1 MLAIRPLLITRDASP
16 SGLNL
21 CDKSV
26 QKESQFRVR
35 SRLAVGHIA
44 GVLETLPHNN
54 EGSIQADPCSRP
66 GSLLSIRTSAGK
78 FPEKLQ
84 GNRMAILLV
93 DNLIFLLA
101 TKRDKPAVWRPIT
114 KMPTT
119 VSSGRIA
126 KVRKS
131 KYTTPHQRNHRWES
145 FTTKIS
151 KLNSLDPLRKVRR
164 HDLDDE
170 DLSATTS
177 YFRNG
182 VVKWADLNISK
193 PFTDFKRQVMP
204 LCETLPQILH
214 FQDKIMEL
222 LATFISAHDKE
233 ALEPLLDLL
242 TAFAHDLGVKFEKF
256 YQQSLELLVAIAGKP
271 QGADVIEW
279 TFGAM
284 AWLFKYLSR
293 LLVPDLRPTYDMLSG
308 LLGKTRQPAH
318 INRFAAEA
326 LSFLVK
332 KAAAPSHRESA
343 LSRIVEHIKDDLKE
357 HARTLEKKKKGSEDD
372 IADYELEAAYKS
384 KPFEMYRDG
393 VMTMFSEAM
402 KSSGNTLHSTCTFIF
417 ESLVSAIPLDELLPG
432 NQTPWTDVCCGVL
445 TSIVHHSTPDTFKPL
460 AEGILNL
467 ASQAPSDRSVPFLRL
482 FGLMA
487 GVRKGSRVSDWASF
501 MKVMNKTLENLSRD
515 RGKIL
520 TCSGSVIWELLV
532 ANAGICW
539 HQAPIDALITC
550 LNDFN
555 KIMTGEPFMRWYI
568 PFCAYLAELNGP
580 RFRSLFQKPFQ
591 KFIAGHWSEAQN
603 EGTLCVLLPK
613 LVGCGALP
621 HGGDKETCPLPQ
633 SWQDQIV
640 SKFEELGNTPFPEQ
654 GSHGKSPDVW
664 RDKCLPKYAALLR
677 VLESTNVHPST
688 NARVAELLLKKLK
701 LALRPSSSLATEET
715 RFIVT
720 QGFLA
725 YLRMSK
731 ASGSVDDSL
740 SPLLKAAAPRFS
752 SSVPFL
758 EALLGYEKEV
768 LLKEKKPKPASS
780 VSGDDPFMLSLIKNL
795 SNPSRPLRMAT
806 LQLFDILPF
815 TPNQDSCLNTMI
827 MVEQLPLDHQSPRAI
842 AVHLRRLAQSYPHL
856 SEDSWLRQAV
866 PAYLFGMLTVPL
878 SPVWDDAAEALKD
891 IAQGKVAG
899 EIVFKFAFEWLQIP
913 SPRWTPPLPPP
924 SDSRG
929 AFASQFNCSN
939 LANLQ
944 QQAVEISAAIDESS
958 DILLQEFENTL
969 DVAAGYAVNAR
980 SKALKVLT
988 AVPALA
994 ETRSRKVVPFLLSL
1008 DDAHSVGTES
1018 DEEEQIA
1025 KDDFWS
1031 LPDKKALIGVFAQ
1044 FNNPRVLFRAQE
1056 VYETLLS
1063 LLANRDIEI
1072 QKLALKAVFTWKQEG
1087 VKPYKENLEYLLDE
1101 SRFKNELTV
1110 LLQGENTIQ
1119 PQHRSE
1125 LMPILLRVL
1134 YGRATSKKGA
1144 ASGRNGLHATRLA
1157 VIRNLSLQDMG
1168 GFLDIALGKLR
1179 DIRVTGSSGLNESL
1193 FGEERISPRQQ
1204 VGFLNMVQV
1213 IINELGTNVESYMD
1227 PIVNAVLYC
1236 LFLATRNLRQAEQ
1249 QDEEKDDHSIDDE
1262 NISNASL
1269 YKVARTTAIKCLCA
1283 LVRNNQNFDW
1293 APYQDTIIAEII
1305 TPFIN
1310 MPHEEMAQGVS
1321 WTWRLI
1327 ETWSLLQQTAS
1338 FLAINDGLLP
1348 KIADCIGFEKS
1359 KSDVRIFALGIVQ
1372 NLVKIAQAPETGSQF
1387 DGLVK
1392 AQLLDPHA
1400 DRILG
1405 SISTCLRLGHVIEN
1419 KALEACVET
1428 VVDLSSIVDGSS
1440 NARNLVDISTHLL
1453 NQPARRVSPKVKG
1466 SLLLVLEHYITVDEI
1481 HKDKALSDN
1490 VYRTLA
1496 SHFSFFKDK
1505 RNRESLAKVLLAYA
1519 TREQTVSEVA
1529 RICVDLNSYVEGRLD
1544 EPDYDRRLAAFNS
1557 VSQRDSALTLQQ
1569 WMPVLH
1575 NMVYFLSQDE
1585 EFGILSSNSVD
1596 CLSKFINAVYQNWG
1610 TEAQASYTEVLSEV
1624 IMPSIQAGVREE
1636 SETVRRETVRLLGYL
1651 VEKLKDWPPVSDL
1664 CSLAPSVEEDSNK
1677 AFFANILTPSISK
1690 QLQAVQL
1697 LASINERDELSS
1709 KNISHIFLPLLGHFV
1724 WGRNGSDDHGLG
1736 AQAAATIASLAG
1748 SLEWSSYR
1756 AILRRYISYLASKP
1770 ELHKQVI
1777 RLLDKVVEAVVSSVE
1792 LNSADVMEVGDETGP
1807 PTLFKRRLARTLPPI
1822 EKLSEEFTGGF
1833 LPPLLEH
1840 LHDKDEETVSAR
1852 VPVAVILVK
1861 LLHVLPDH
1869 ILATHLPSVLT
1880 DICHILRSKSWEA
1893 REMSRG
1899 TLAKIAC
1906 ILGPPSFGFILKELR
1921 GALKSGTQLHVLSYT
1936 MHTILL
1942 AVIPE
1947 FRQGDL
1953 DYCLESMVAVIMDD
1967 VFGVSGQEKDAE
1979 GYNSKTKE
1987 VKSSKSQDSMEL
1999 IASTASISH
2008 LVELVKPLQALLLEK
2023 LDLRMVRKIDELLN
2037 RIASGLQKNPAA
2049 ESRDTLIFCYEVV
2062 QEVYNSRNP
2071 QAEMKMD
2078 PKLKR
2083 YLVQKGAKREDRGA
2097 ASKHTYKLVRFAID
2111 ILRSVL
2117 RKHENLRTPA
2127 NLKGFLPILGDA
2139 ILSGEEEVKIAAF
2152 KLLTVLVRVPS
2163 KTDELNDL
2171 YKVASKDCIKSIAQ
2185 SVSTTTDLAQTA
2197 LKLLAVILRDRREV
2211 VVKDAAIDT
2220 LLGKLKDDL
2229 TEPLYRHVTFNFLR
2243 SVLDRKIET
2252 AVVYDTLDYVGTV
2265 MITND
2270 DKDTRDLARGAFF
2283 QFLREYPQKKSRWAK
2298 QIEFILANLQYKRE
2312 GGRLSV
2318 MEIMHLLL
2326 MKSSDDFVKE
2336 VAATCFFPLVLLMG
2350 NEESERCR
2358 MAAGELIKEIFR
2370 KADKERLHEFL
2381 VRLRSWIKQTSNH
2394 AVLGLAF
2401 QVFGLYF
2408 EAREASDKDK
2418 KDVKLVT
2425 TQLTNILANKDEM
2438 DSGLVNT
2445 ALNLVHVLVEKHP
2458 SRVLASEAT
2467 NLWNAVFG
2475 CMSHEKPAV
2484 KLNAVKLLSKYL
2496 IDFANNSSE
2505 ASKGQAINGTHGQ
2518 ILQQSQI
2525 AEIIRLL
2532 LGTLRNLEVEEALA
2546 QESCQILVFLARLV
2560 ESPLSEE
2567 ANSDFS
2573 DEEETGEFFKDE
2585 EDDSNEN
2592 GRIMS
2597 MHYIFSRLAAIIR
2610 RETPP
2615 RAAMLVS
2622 KLAAIEAIDVFT
2634 AQRDVAT
2641 LKPSVRTI
2649 LRPLRNLTDT
2659 SIPAPF
2665 STDDLFKTRYEAL
2678 KVKAQQ
2684 IMDTLQQKLGTAE
2697 YTKQLLA
2704 VGDDIRERRQARSSK
2719 RKVEAVTAPEKW
2731 GRDKQRK
2738 MIQKK
2743 ERRKSRGQEHRSAR
2757 RGF

>member
-1 MLAIRPLLITRDASP
+1 
-16 SGLNL
+16 
-21 CDKSV
+21 
-26 QKESQFRVR
+26 
-35 SRLAVGHIA
+35 
-44 GVLETLPHNN
+44 
-54 EGSIQADPCSRP
+54 
-66 GSLLSIRTSAGK
+66 
-78 FPEKLQ
+78 
-84 GNRMAILLV
+84 
-93 DNLIFLLA
+93 
-101 TKRDKPAVWRPIT
+101 
-114 KMPTT
+114 MPTT

-131 KYTTPHQRNHRWES
+131 RYTTPHQKNHRWES

-182 VVKWADLNISK
+182 VTRWADLNISK
-193 PFTDFKRQVMP
+193 PFTDFKRQVSP

-214 FQDKIMEL
+214 FQDKIMDL
-222 LATFISAHDKE
+222 LATFISAQDKE

-242 TAFAHDLGVKFEKF
+242 TAFAHDLGVKFEK
-256 YQQSLELLVAIAGKP
+256 YYPRSLELLVTIAGKP

-332 KAAAPSHRESA
+332 KAAAPSHRETA
-343 LSRIVEHIKDDLKE
+343 LPRIIEHIRDDLKDL
-357 HARTLEKKKKGSEDD
+357 AKTLAKKNKEAEDD
-372 IADYELEAAYKS
+372 VADYELEAAYKS
-384 KPFEMYRDG
+384 KQFEMYREG
-393 VMTMFSEAM
+393 IMTMFAEAM
-402 KSSGNTLHSTCTFIF
+402 KSAGNTLHSTSTFIF
-417 ESLVSAIPLDELLPG
+417 EALVSAISPDELEPG
-432 NQTPWTDVCCGVL
+432 NHTPWTDVCCGVL
-445 TSIVHHSTPDTFKPL
+445 TSIIHHSTPESFKTL
-460 AEGILNL
+460 ADSILKF
-467 ASQAPSDRSVPFLRL
+467 ASTSPADRSSLFLRV
-482 FGLMA
+482 FGIMV
-487 GVRKGSRVSDWASF
+487 GVRNGSRVSDWASLV
-501 MKVMNKTLENLSRD
+501 KALTKTLEKLSKV
-515 RGKIL
+515 GEKI
-520 TCSGSVIWELLV
+520 TQCSGSVIWELLV

-539 HQAPIDALITC
+539 HQAPIDALIPC

-555 KIMTGEPFMRWYI
+555 KVMTGEPFMRWYI
-568 PFCAYLAELNGP
+568 PFCAFLAELNGA

-591 KFIAGHWSEAQN
+591 KFIAGHWSEN
-603 EGTLCVLLPK
+603 EGMLCVLLPK

-621 HGGDKETCPLPQ
+621 AGGDKDACSLPQ

-654 GSHGKSPDVW
+654 GSHGKSEDVW

-720 QGFLA
+720 QGFLG
-725 YLRMSK
+725 YLRMTK
-731 ASGSVDDSL
+731 ASGSVDTSL

-758 EALLGYEKEV
+758 EAMLGYEREIS
-768 LLKEKKPKPASS
+768 LKKKDQKSS
-780 VSGDDPFMLSLIKNL
+780 SPVPGDDPFLMSLIKNL
-795 SNPSRPLRMAT
+795 SSSSRPLRLAT
-806 LQLFDILPF
+806 LYFFETLPF
-815 TPNQDSCLNTMI
+815 TPDQESCLSTMK
-827 MVEQLPLDHQSPRAI
+827 MVEHLPLDHQSPRAI
-842 AVHLRRLAQSYPHL
+842 AVHLRHLAQRYQHL
-856 SEDSWLRQAV
+856 SEDSWLRRAV

-891 IAQGKVAG
+891 IAQGKLAG
-899 EIVFKFAFEWLQIP
+899 EIVFNYAIDWLQIP
-913 SPRWTPPLPPP
+913 SPRWTPPLAPPN
-924 SDSRG
+924 DSRG
-929 AFASQFNCSN
+929 YSASHFDCTN
-939 LANLQ
+939 LSELQ
-944 QQAVEISAAIDESS
+944 QQAVEISACIEDSAN
-958 DILLQEFENTL
+958 ILLSEFEQSL
-969 DVAAGYAVNAR
+969 DVPPEHITNAR
-980 SKALKVLT
+980 GKALKVFS
-988 AVPALA
+988 AVPAMA
-994 ETRSRKVVPFLLSL
+994 EKRSRKLVPFLLSL
-1008 DDAHSVGTES
+1008 DEAHHIGSEDE
-1018 DEEEQIA
+1018 DEEQPLP

-1044 FNNPRVLFRAQE
+1044 VGNPKVLYRSKD

-1063 LLANRDIEI
+1063 LVANRDIEV
-1072 QKLALKAVFTWKQEG
+1072 QKLALKAVLTWKQEG

-1125 LMPILLRVL
+1125 LMPVLLRIL

-1157 VIRNLSLQDMG
+1157 VIRNLTLQDMG
-1168 GFLDIALGKLR
+1168 GYLDIALGKLR
-1179 DIRVTGSSGLNESL
+1179 DVRIVGSSGLNKSL
-1193 FGEERISPRQQ
+1193 FQEERISPRQQ
-1204 VGFLNMVQV
+1204 VGFLNMVQS
-1213 IINELGTNVESYMD
+1213 IINELGTNVELYMD
-1227 PIVNAVLYC
+1227 SLVNAVLYC

-1249 QDEEKDDHSIDDE
+1249 HDEEGDEESVDDE
-1262 NISNASL
+1262 KTSNASL
-1269 YKVARTTAIKCLCA
+1269 YKVARTTALKCVCA
-1283 LVRNNQNFDW
+1283 LIRNNQNFDW
-1293 APYQDTIIAEII
+1293 APYQDTIIAEIV
-1305 TPFIN
+1305 TPVIN
-1310 MPHEEMAQGVS
+1310 MPHEEMAQGIS
-1321 WTWRLI
+1321 WTWRLL
-1327 ETWSLLQQTAS
+1327 ETWSLLPQTAS
-1338 FLAINDGLLP
+1338 LLAVNDNVIP
-1348 KIADCIGFEKS
+1348 KVAECIGFEKS
-1359 KSDVRIFALGIVQ
+1359 KTEVRIFALGMIQ
-1372 NLVKIAQAPETGSQF
+1372 NLVKLAKAPETGSQF

-1400 DRILG
+1400 DKILG
-1405 SISTCLRLGHVIEN
+1405 AISTYLRLGREMEN
-1419 KALEACVET
+1419 KVLEACVET
-1428 VVDLSSIVDGSS
+1428 VVELSSVVDGSN

-1466 SLLLVLEHYITVDEI
+1466 SLLLVLEHYITLDDIHNDE
-1481 HKDKALSDN
+1481 ALRSS

-1496 SHFSFFKDK
+1496 SLFSFFKDK
-1505 RNRESLAKVLLAYA
+1505 RNRESLSKVLLAYS
-1519 TREQTVSEVA
+1519 TREPAVSEVA
-1529 RICVDLNSYVEGRLD
+1529 QICVGLNSYVEERLD
-1544 EPDYDRRLAAFNS
+1544 EPDYDRRLAAFNA
-1557 VSQRDSALTLQQ
+1557 VSQRDTALTMQQ

-1585 EFGILSSNSVD
+1585 EFGILCSNSVD
-1596 CLSKFINAVYQNWG
+1596 GLCRFINAAAQQWG
-1610 TEAQASYTEVLSEV
+1610 TDAQSKYTEVLSEV
-1624 IMPSIQAGVREE
+1624 IMPAIQAGVREE
-1636 SETVRRETVRLLGYL
+1636 SETVRRETVRLLGHL
-1651 VEKLKDWPPVSDL
+1651 VEKMKDWAPVSDL
-1664 CSLAPSVEEDSNK
+1664 AVLAPSIEEDNNK
-1677 AFFANILTPSISK
+1677 AFFANIITPSVSK

-1697 LASINERDELSS
+1697 LASINERDEISS
-1709 KNISHIFLPLLGHFV
+1709 KNISQIFLPLLEHFI
-1724 WGRNGSDDHGLG
+1724 WGRAGNDDHGLG

-1748 SLEWSSYR
+1748 SLEWSQYR
-1756 AILRRYISYLASKP
+1756 AVLRRYIGYLTSKP

-1777 RLLDKVVEAVVSSVE
+1777 RLLDKVVEAIVASVE
-1792 LNSADVMEVGDETGP
+1792 VNNANVMEVDGDAGSAVVP
-1807 PTLFKRRLARTLPPI
+1807 KRRLAKTLPSLD
-1822 EKLSEEFTGGF
+1822 KMSDEFTGGF
-1833 LPPLLEH
+1833 LPPMLEH

-1861 LLHVLPDH
+1861 LLRLLPDH
-1869 ILATHLPSVLT
+1869 ILATQLPSVLT
-1880 DICHILRSKSWEA
+1880 DLCHILRSKSWEA

-1899 TLAKIAC
+1899 TLAKIAV

-1942 AVIPE
+1942 AVIPD
-1947 FRQGDL
+1947 FQQGDL
-1953 DYCLESMVAVIMDD
+1953 DYCLESMMAVIMDD
-1967 VFGVSGQEKDAE
+1967 VFGVAGQEKDAD
-1979 GYNSKTKE
+1979 GYISKMKE

-1999 IASTASISH
+1999 IASTASISQ

-2049 ESRDTLIFCYEVV
+2049 ESRDTLIFCYEVI
-2062 QEVYNSRNP
+2062 QEVYNSRKP
-2071 QAEMKMD
+2071 KAEVKID
-2078 PKLKR
+2078 PRLRR

-2097 ASKHTYKLVRFAID
+2097 ASKHTYKLMRFAID

-2117 RKHENLRTPA
+2117 RKHENLRTLS

-2163 KTDELNDL
+2163 KTSELNDL
-2171 YKVASKDCIKSIAQ
+2171 YKVASKDSIKCIAQ
-2185 SVSTTTDLAQTA
+2185 SISTTTELAQTA

-2318 MEIMHLLL
+2318 MEIVHLLL
-2326 MKSSDDFVKE
+2326 MKSSDEFVKE
-2336 VAATCFFPLVLLMG
+2336 IAATCFFPLILLLG
-2350 NEESERCR
+2350 NDESERCR
-2358 MAAGELIKEIFR
+2358 LAAGELVKEIFR

-2381 VRLRSWIKQTSNH
+2381 VRLRSWVEQTSNR
-2394 AVLGLAF
+2394 AVLELAF
-2401 QVFGLYF
+2401 HVFGLYF
-2408 EAREASDKDK
+2408 DAREASEKDK
-2418 KDVKLVT
+2418 KDVKLVL
-2425 TQLTNILANKDEM
+2425 TQLTTVLESSNEM
-2438 DSGLVNT
+2438 DQSLVNT
-2445 ALNLVHVLVEKHP
+2445 ALNLLHVLIEKHP
-2458 SRVLASEAT
+2458 ARVLVRDT
-2467 NLWNAVFG
+2467 TDLWNNVFS
-2475 CMSHEKPAV
+2475 CMSHERPTV

-2496 IDFANNSSE
+2496 TDFTSNATE
-2505 ASKGQAINGTHGQ
+2505 ASKGQDVSGSHGQ
-2518 ILQQSQI
+2518 VLEQSQI
-2525 AEIIRLL
+2525 SQIIRLL
-2532 LGTLRNLEVEEALA
+2532 LGTLRGLEVEEALA
-2546 QESCQILVFLARLV
+2546 QESVQILVFLARFV
-2560 ESPLSEE
+2560 NKSAPEEEDSES
-2567 ANSDFS
+2567 S
-2573 DEEETGEFFKDE
+2573 DEEEAGDDFFKDE
-2585 EDDSNEN
+2585 EDEDKESDKKR
-2592 GRIMS
+2592 GMS
-2597 MHYIFSRLAAIIR
+2597 MRYIFWRLAGVIR

-2615 RAAMLVS
+2615 RAPVLVS
-2622 KLAAIEAIDVFT
+2622 KLAAIEAIDIFT
-2634 AQRDVAT
+2634 SQCDVPT
-2641 LKPSVRTI
+2641 LEPSVRTI
-2649 LRPLRNLTDT
+2649 LRPLRNLTDA
-2659 SIPAPF
+2659 SIATPF
-2665 STDDLFKTRYEAL
+2665 STDDLFKSRYEAL
-2678 KVKAQQ
+2678 KTKAQQ
-2684 IMDTLQQKLGTAE
+2684 IMDTLQNKLGTAE

-2704 VGDDIRERRQARSSK
+2704 VGEDIRERRQARSSK
-2719 RKVEAVTAPEKW
+2719 RKVEAITAPEKY
-2731 GRDKQRK
+2731 GRDKKRK
-2738 MIQKK
+2738 MDRKK
-2743 ERRKSRGQEHRSAR
+2743 DRRKARGQEHRSAR

>member
-1 MLAIRPLLITRDASP
+1 MDWSRVRRRREGASP
-16 SGLNL
+16 SSRGSVAKEEKLTGQGPASYQGYLSATAPDNKAGIFLSLLKTSLIDKTSRGKISRGLLCLQGREFASGRCSRHPDIFLPL
-21 CDKSV
+21 CDTEKY
-26 QKESQFRVR
+26 
-35 SRLAVGHIA
+35 VGFWP
-44 GVLETLPHNN
+44 T
-54 EGSIQADPCSRP
+54 
-66 GSLLSIRTSAGK
+66 T
-78 FPEKLQ
+78 
-84 GNRMAILLV
+84 
-93 DNLIFLLA
+93 
-101 TKRDKPAVWRPIT
+101 T

-131 KYTTPHQRNHRWES
+131 KYTTPHQKNHRWES
-145 FTTKIS
+145 FSTKIS

-164 HDLDDE
+164 HDLDEE

-182 VVKWADLNISK
+182 VTKWADLNISR
-193 PFTDFKRQVMP
+193 PFTDFKRQVLP
-204 LCETLPQILH
+204 LCETLPQILL
-214 FQDKIMEL
+214 FRDKIMEL
-222 LATFISAHDKE
+222 LATYIGAQDKE

-242 TAFAHDLGVKFEKF
+242 TAFAHDLGVKFEKY

-293 LLVPDLRPTYDMLSG
+293 LLVPDLRPTYDMLAG

-332 KAAAPSHRESA
+332 KSAAPSHRETA
-343 LSRIVEHIKDDLKE
+343 LPRVIEHIRNDLRDLAK
-357 HARTLEKKKKGSEDD
+357 TLAKKNKGPEDD
-372 IADYELEAAYKS
+372 VADYELEAAYKS
-384 KPFEMYRDG
+384 KQFEMYREG
-393 VMTMFSEAM
+393 VMTMFFEAM
-402 KSSGNTLHSTCTFIF
+402 KSAGNTLHSTSSYIF
-417 ESLVSAIPLDELLPG
+417 EALVSAIPSVELAPG
-432 NQTPWTDVCCGVL
+432 SHTPWSDVCCGVL
-445 TSIVHHSTPDTFKPL
+445 TSIIHHSTPETFKPL
-460 AEGILNL
+460 AESIFDLTSKTT
-467 ASQAPSDRSVPFLRL
+467 ADRSSLFLRL
-482 FGLMA
+482 FGIMA
-487 GVRKGSRVSDWASF
+487 GVRNGTRVSDWASLI
-501 MKVMNKTLENLSRD
+501 KVMTKTLETLSKAGD
-515 RGKIL
+515 KISQ
-520 TCSGSVIWELLV
+520 CSGSAIWELLV

-539 HQAPIDALITC
+539 HQAPINALIPC

-555 KIMTGEPFMRWYI
+555 KTMTGEPFMRWYI

-603 EGTLCVLLPK
+603 EGMLCVLLPK

-621 HGGDKETCPLPQ
+621 PGGDKEGCSLPQ

-731 ASGSVDDSL
+731 ASGSVDTSL

-768 LLKEKKPKPASS
+768 ALQRKDPKSESP
-780 VSGDDPFMLSLIKNL
+780 VPGDAPFLLSLIKNL
-795 SNPSRPLRMAT
+795 ASSSRPLRMAT
-806 LQLFDILPF
+806 LQLFDTFPF
-815 TPNQDSCLNTMI
+815 TPDQESCLSTMI

-842 AVHLRRLAQSYPHL
+842 ALHIRRLAQCYEHL

-891 IAQGKVAG
+891 IAQAKLAG
-899 EIVFKFAFEWLQIP
+899 EIVFKYAFDWLQIS

-924 SDSRG
+924 NNSRG
-929 AFASQFNCSN
+929 WAASHFDCTN
-939 LANLQ
+939 LSELQ
-944 QQAVEISAAIDESS
+944 QQATEIGAAIEDSS
-958 DILLQEFENTL
+958 NILLQEFEETL
-969 DVAAGYAVNAR
+969 NVTPEYVANAR
-980 SKALKVLT
+980 SKALKVFT

-994 ETRSRKVVPFLLSL
+994 EKRSRKIVPFLLSL
-1008 DDAHSVGTES
+1008 DDAHSVGS
-1018 DEEEQIA
+1018 DEGDDEQPLP
-1025 KDDFWS
+1025 KDFWS

-1044 FNNPRVLFRAQE
+1044 VGNPKVLYRAKQ

-1063 LLANRDIEI
+1063 LLSNRDIEV
-1072 QKLALKAVFTWKQEG
+1072 QKLALKAVLTWKQEG

-1110 LLQGENTIQ
+1110 LLQGENAIQ

-1125 LMPILLRVL
+1125 LMPVLLRIL

-1168 GFLDIALGKLR
+1168 GYLDIALGKLR
-1179 DIRVTGSSGLNESL
+1179 DIRIVNASGLNESV
-1193 FGEERISPRQQ
+1193 FQEERISPRQQ
-1204 VGFLNMVQV
+1204 VGFLNMVQP

-1227 PIVNAVLYC
+1227 SLVNAVLYC
-1236 LFLATRNLRQAEQ
+1236 LFLATRNLRHAER
-1249 QDEEKDDHSIDDE
+1249 QDEEDDEESIDE
-1262 NISNASL
+1262 KTSSASL
-1269 YKVARTTAIKCLCA
+1269 YKVARTTALKCLCA
-1283 LVRNNQNFDW
+1283 LLRNNHNFDW
-1293 APYQDTIIAEII
+1293 APYQDTIIAEIV
-1305 TPFIN
+1305 TPVIN
-1310 MPHEEMAQGVS
+1310 MPHEEMAQGIS
-1321 WTWRLI
+1321 WTWRLL
-1327 ETWSLLQQTAS
+1327 ETWSLLPQTAS
-1338 FLAINDGLLP
+1338 FLAINDNALS

-1359 KSDVRIFALGIVQ
+1359 KTEVRIFALGMIQ
-1372 NLVKIAQAPETGSQF
+1372 NLVKLAQAPETGSQF

-1392 AQLLDPHA
+1392 AELLDPNA
-1400 DRILG
+1400 DKILG
-1405 SISTCLRLGHVIEN
+1405 AISTYLRKGHDIES
-1419 KALEACVET
+1419 KVLEACVET
-1428 VVDLSSIVDGSS
+1428 VVELSSVVDGSS

-1466 SLLLVLEHYITVDEI
+1466 SLLLVLEHYITLDDIHNDEV
-1481 HKDKALSDN
+1481 LSN
-1490 VYRTLA
+1490 SVYRTLA
-1496 SHFSFFKDK
+1496 SLFSFFKDK
-1505 RNRESLAKVLLAYA
+1505 RNRESLSKVLLAYA
-1519 TREQTVSEVA
+1519 TREPAVSEVA
-1529 RICVDLNSYVEGRLD
+1529 QICVDLNSYVEERLD
-1544 EPDYDRRLAAFNS
+1544 EPDYDRRLGAFNA
-1557 VSQRDSALTLQQ
+1557 VSRRDTPLTLQQ
-1569 WMPVLH
+1569 WIPVLH
-1575 NMVYFLSQDE
+1575 NMVFFLSQDE
-1585 EFGILSSNSVD
+1585 EFGILCSNSVD
-1596 CLSKFINAVYQNWG
+1596 CLCKFINTAAEHWG
-1610 TEAQASYTEVLSEV
+1610 TDAQAVYTEVLSEV
-1624 IMPSIQAGVREE
+1624 IMPAIQAGVREE
-1636 SETVRRETVRLLGYL
+1636 SETIRRETVRLLAHL
-1651 VEKLKDWPPVSDL
+1651 IETMKEWTPVSDM
-1664 CSLAPSVEEDSNK
+1664 SILAPSVEQDSNK
-1677 AFFANILTPSISK
+1677 AFFANILTPSVSK

-1697 LASINERDELSS
+1697 LASINERNEISS
-1709 KNISHIFLPLLGHFV
+1709 KNISQIFLPLLEHFI
-1724 WGRNGSDDHGLG
+1724 WGRAGSDDHGLG
-1736 AQAAATIASLAG
+1736 AQTAAVIASLAG
-1748 SLEWSSYR
+1748 SLEWSQYR
-1756 AILRRYISYLASKP
+1756 AVLRRYISYLASKP
-1770 ELHKQVI
+1770 DLHKQVI
-1777 RLLDKVVEAVVSSVE
+1777 RLLDKVVDAIASSVE
-1792 LNSADVMEVGDETGP
+1792 LNSANAMEVDGEAGAP
-1807 PTLFKRRLARTLPPI
+1807 VVPRRRLAKTLPSQD
-1822 EKLSEEFTGGF
+1822 KMSEEFTGGF
-1833 LPPLLEH
+1833 MPPLLQH
-1840 LHDKDEETVSAR
+1840 LHYKDEETVSAR

-1861 LLHVLPDH
+1861 LLRLLPDH

-1880 DICHILRSKSWEA
+1880 DICHILRSKSWES
-1893 REMSRG
+1893 REMSRS

-1936 MHTILL
+1936 MHTILV

-1947 FRQGDL
+1947 FQQGDL

-1979 GYNSKTKE
+1979 GYNSKMKE

-1999 IASTASISH
+1999 IASTASISQ

-2062 QEVYNSRNP
+2062 QEVYNSRKP
-2071 QAEMKMD
+2071 QAEVKID
-2078 PKLKR
+2078 PRLRR

-2117 RKHENLRTPA
+2117 RKHETLRTSS

-2139 ILSGEEEVKIAAF
+2139 ILAGEEEVKTAAF

-2163 KTDELNDL
+2163 KTNELNDL
-2171 YKVASKDCIKSIAQ
+2171 YKVASKDSIKCIAQ
-2185 SVSTTTDLAQTA
+2185 SISTTTDLAQTA
-2197 LKLLAVILRDRREV
+2197 LKLLAVILRDRRDV
-2211 VVKDAAIDT
+2211 IVKDAAIDT

-2270 DKDTRDLARGAFF
+2270 DKNTRDLARGAFF

-2298 QIEFILANLQYKRE
+2298 QIEFILANLQYPRE

-2318 MEIMHLLL
+2318 MEIVHLLL
-2326 MKSSDDFVKE
+2326 MKSSDEFVKE
-2336 VAATCFFPLVLLMG
+2336 IAATCFFPLVLLLG
-2350 NEESERCR
+2350 NDESDRCR
-2358 MAAGELIKEIFR
+2358 LAAGELIKEIFR

-2381 VRLRSWIKQTSNH
+2381 VRLRSWVEQTSNRS
-2394 AVLGLAF
+2394 VLELAF
-2401 QVFGLYF
+2401 HVFGLYF
-2408 EAREASDKDK
+2408 EAREASEKDK
-2418 KDVKLVT
+2418 KDAKLLVSK
-2425 TQLTNILANKDEM
+2425 LTSVLENQGDKEQ
-2438 DSGLVNT
+2438 GLVNT
-2445 ALNLVHVLVEKHP
+2445 ALNLVHVLVDRHP
-2458 SRVLASEAT
+2458 ARLLASDT
-2467 NLWNAVFG
+2467 TDLWNNVFV
-2475 CMSHEKPAV
+2475 CMSHEQPTV

-2496 IDFANNSSE
+2496 ADFAGNSAE
-2505 ASKGQAINGTHGQ
+2505 ASKGQAVRGTHGQ
-2518 ILQQSQI
+2518 VLQQSQI
-2525 AEIIRLL
+2525 AQIIRLL
-2532 LGTLRNLEVEEALA
+2532 LGTLKGLEVEEGLA
-2546 QESCQILVFLARLV
+2546 QESVQVLVFLARLV
-2560 ESPLSEE
+2560 DNPPLDEQDSES
-2567 ANSDFS
+2567 S
-2573 DEEETGEFFKDE
+2573 DEEEAGDEFFKDG
-2585 EDDSNEN
+2585 EDEVS
-2592 GRIMS
+2592 GKQHHVIS
-2597 MHYIFSRLAAIIR
+2597 MRYIFSRLAAIIR

-2615 RAAMLVS
+2615 RAATLVS
-2622 KLAAIEAIDVFT
+2622 KLAAIETIDVFT
-2634 AQRDVAT
+2634 TQRDVPT
-2641 LKPSVRTI
+2641 LEPSVRTI
-2649 LRPLRNLTDT
+2649 LRPLRNLTDA
-2659 SIPAPF
+2659 SIATPF

-2678 KVKAQQ
+2678 KTRAQQ
-2684 IMDTLQQKLGTAE
+2684 IMDMLQQKLGTAE
-2697 YTKQLLA
+2697 YTQQLLA
-2704 VGDDIRERRQARSSK
+2704 VGEDIRERRQARSSK
-2719 RKVEAVTAPEKW
+2719 RKVEAVAAPEKY
-2731 GRDKQRK
+2731 GRDKRRK

-2743 ERRKSRGQEHRSAR
+2743 ERRKVRGHEHRSAR

>member
-1 MLAIRPLLITRDASP
+1 M
-16 SGLNL
+16 
-21 CDKSV
+21 
-26 QKESQFRVR
+26 
-35 SRLAVGHIA
+35 
-44 GVLETLPHNN
+44 
-54 EGSIQADPCSRP
+54 PC
-66 GSLLSIRTSAGK
+66 RTG
-78 FPEKLQ
+78 
-84 GNRMAILLV
+84 ILLLGKCCCQ
-93 DNLIFLLA
+93 LIHPDTFIFA
-101 TKRDKPAVWRPIT
+101 TEKHVGFWPSTT

-131 KYTTPHQRNHRWES
+131 KYTTPHQKNHRWES
-145 FTTKIS
+145 FSTKIS

-164 HDLDDE
+164 HDLDEE

-182 VVKWADLNISK
+182 VTRWADLNISK
-193 PFTDFKRQVMP
+193 PFTDFKRQVLP

-222 LATFISAHDKE
+222 LATYIAAQDKE

-242 TAFAHDLGVKFEKF
+242 TAFAHDLGVKFKKY

-293 LLVPDLRPTYDMLSG
+293 LLVPDLRPTYDMLAS

-332 KAAAPSHRESA
+332 KSAAPSHRETA
-343 LSRIVEHIKDDLKE
+343 LLRVTEHIRDDLRDL
-357 HARTLEKKKKGSEDD
+357 ARTLAKKNKDPEHEV
-372 IADYELEAAYKS
+372 ADYELEAAYKS
-384 KPFEMYRDG
+384 KQFEMYREG
-393 VMTMFSEAM
+393 IMTMFSEAM
-402 KSSGNTLHSTCTFIF
+402 KSAGHTLHSTSSYIL
-417 ESLVSAIPLDELLPG
+417 EALVSAIPSDELAPG
-432 NQTPWTDVCCGVL
+432 SHTPWTDVCCGVL
-445 TSIVHHSTPDTFKPL
+445 TSIIHHSTPETFKPL
-460 AEGILNL
+460 AEGIVDFAAKTAVDCSSLL
-467 ASQAPSDRSVPFLRL
+467 LRL
-482 FGLMA
+482 FGIMA
-487 GVRKGSRVSDWASF
+487 GVRHGTRVSDWVSLVKA
-501 MKVMNKTLENLSRD
+501 MTKTLVTLSKAGD
-515 RGKIL
+515 KISQ
-520 TCSGSVIWELLV
+520 CSGSAIWELLV

-539 HQAPIDALITC
+539 HQAPIDALIPC

-555 KIMTGEPFMRWYI
+555 KTMTGEPLMRWYI

-603 EGTLCVLLPK
+603 EDMLCVLLPK
-613 LVGCGALP
+613 LVGSGALP
-621 HGGDKETCPLPQ
+621 PGGDKEGCSLPQ

-654 GSHGKSPDVW
+654 GSHGKTPDDW
-664 RDKCLPKYAALLR
+664 RDRCLPKYAALLR

-715 RFIVT
+715 RFLVT

-731 ASGSVDDSL
+731 ASGSVDASL

-758 EALLGYEKEV
+758 EALLGYEQEV
-768 LLKEKKPKPASS
+768 ALKKKDQKPGSP
-780 VSGDDPFMLSLIKNL
+780 VPGDDPFLASLITNL
-795 SNPSRPLRMAT
+795 SRSSRPLRMAT
-806 LQLFDILPF
+806 LQLFDTLTS
-815 TPNQDSCLNTMI
+815 TPDQESCLSTMI
-827 MVEQLPLDHQSPRAI
+827 MVEQLPLDHHSPRTI
-842 AVHLRRLAQSYPHL
+842 ALYLRRLAQCYEHL

-866 PAYLFGMLTVPL
+866 PAYLFGMLTIPL

-891 IAQGKVAG
+891 IAQGKLAG
-899 EIVFKFAFEWLQIP
+899 EIVFKFAFDWLQIP
-913 SPRWTPPLPPP
+913 SPRWIPPLPPQN
-924 SDSRG
+924 DSRG
-929 AFASQFNCSN
+929 WAASHFDCTN
-939 LANLQ
+939 LSELQ
-944 QQAVEISAAIDESS
+944 QHATEISAAIQDPSN
-958 DILLQEFENTL
+958 ILLNEFKGTL
-969 DVAAGYAVNAR
+969 DVTPEHVANAR
-980 SKALKVLT
+980 SKALKVLA

-994 ETRSRKVVPFLLSL
+994 EKRSRKIVPFLLSL
-1008 DDAHSVGTES
+1008 DDAHSVGS
-1018 DEEEQIA
+1018 DEGDDEQPLP

-1044 FNNPRVLFRAQE
+1044 VGNPKVLYRANE
-1056 VYETLLS
+1056 VYDTLLS
-1063 LLANRDIEI
+1063 FLANRDIEV
-1072 QKLALKAVFTWKQEG
+1072 QKLALKAVLTWKQEG

-1125 LMPILLRVL
+1125 LMPVLLRVL

-1168 GFLDIALGKLR
+1168 GYLDIALGKLR
-1179 DIRVTGSSGLNESL
+1179 DLHIVGASGLNESVSR
-1193 FGEERISPRQQ
+1193 EEKISPRQQ

-1227 PIVNAVLYC
+1227 PLVNAILYC

-1249 QDEEKDDHSIDDE
+1249 QDEEVDEESVDDE
-1262 NISNASL
+1262 KTSNASL
-1269 YKVARTTAIKCLCA
+1269 YKVARTTALKCLCA
-1283 LVRNNQNFDW
+1283 LLRNNQNFDW
-1293 APYQDTIIAEII
+1293 APYQDTIVAEIV
-1305 TPFIN
+1305 TPVIN
-1310 MPHEEMAQGVS
+1310 LPHEEMAQGIS
-1321 WTWRLI
+1321 WTWKLL
-1327 ETWSLLQQTAS
+1327 ETWSLLPQTAS
-1338 FLAINDGLLP
+1338 FLAINDNVLP
-1348 KIADCIGFEKS
+1348 KIADCIRFEKS
-1359 KSDVRIFALGIVQ
+1359 KTDVRIFALGMIQ
-1372 NLVKIAQAPETGSQF
+1372 NLVKLAQGPETGSPF

-1392 AQLLDPHA
+1392 AELLDPHA
-1400 DRILG
+1400 DKILG
-1405 SISTCLRLGHVIEN
+1405 AISTYLRQGRDIEN
-1419 KALEACVET
+1419 KVLEACVET
-1428 VVDLSSIVDGSS
+1428 VIELSTVVDGSS

-1466 SLLLVLEHYITVDEI
+1466 SLLLVLEHYITLDDIHSDEV
-1481 HKDKALSDN
+1481 LSSR

-1496 SHFSFFKDK
+1496 SLFGFFKDK
-1505 RNRESLAKVLLAYA
+1505 RNRESLSKVLLAYA
-1519 TREQTVSEVA
+1519 TRQPAVSEVA
-1529 RICVDLNSYVEGRLD
+1529 QICVDLNSYVEERLD
-1544 EPDYDRRLAAFNS
+1544 EPDYDRRLAAFNA
-1557 VSQRDSALTLQQ
+1557 VSRRDTPLTLQQ
-1569 WMPVLH
+1569 WTPVLH

-1585 EFGILSSNSVD
+1585 EFGILCSNSVD
-1596 CLSKFINAVYQNWG
+1596 GLCKFINASAQHWG
-1610 TEAQASYTEVLSEV
+1610 SDAQAAYTEVLSEV
-1624 IMPSIQAGVREE
+1624 VMPAIQAGVREE
-1636 SETVRRETVRLLGYL
+1636 SETVRRETVRLLAHL
-1651 VEKLKDWPPVSDL
+1651 VETMNEWAPVSDM
-1664 CSLAPSVEEDSNK
+1664 SILAPSVKEDSNK
-1677 AFFANILTPSISK
+1677 AFFANILTPSVSK

-1697 LASINERDELSS
+1697 LASVNERNEINS
-1709 KNISHIFLPLLGHFV
+1709 KNISQIFLPLLEHFI
-1724 WGRNGSDDHGLG
+1724 WGRAGSDDHGLG
-1736 AQAAATIASLAG
+1736 AQAAAAIASLAG
-1748 SLEWSSYR
+1748 SLEWSQYR
-1756 AILRRYISYLASKP
+1756 AVLRRYISYLASKP

-1777 RLLDKVVEAVVSSVE
+1777 RLLDKVVEAIASSVE
-1792 LNSADVMEVGDETGP
+1792 LNSAGAMEVDGDAGSP
-1807 PTLFKRRLARTLPPI
+1807 VVSKRRLAKTLPSQD
-1822 EKLSEEFTGGF
+1822 KMSEEFIGGF
-1833 LPPLLEH
+1833 MPPLLEH
-1840 LHDKDEETVSAR
+1840 LHHKDEETVSAR

-1861 LLHVLPDH
+1861 LLRLLPDH

-1880 DICHILRSKSWEA
+1880 DICHILRSKSWES

-1947 FRQGDL
+1947 FQQGDL

-1967 VFGVSGQEKDAE
+1967 VFGVTGQEKDAE
-1979 GYNSKTKE
+1979 GYTSQTKE

-1999 IASTASISH
+1999 IASTASITQ

-2023 LDLRMVRKIDELLN
+2023 LDLRMVRKTDELLN
-2037 RIASGLQKNPAA
+2037 RVASGLQKNPAA
-2049 ESRDTLIFCYEVV
+2049 ESRDTLVFCYEVV
-2062 QEVYNSRNP
+2062 QEVYNSRKP
-2071 QAEMKMD
+2071 GAEVKID
-2078 PKLKR
+2078 PRLRR

-2117 RKHENLRTPA
+2117 RKHETLRTSS
-2127 NLKGFLPILGDA
+2127 NLKAFLPILGDA
-2139 ILSGEEEVKIAAF
+2139 ILAGEEEVKTAAF

-2163 KTDELNDL
+2163 KTSELNDL
-2171 YKVASKDCIKSIAQ
+2171 YKVASKDSIKCIAQ
-2185 SVSTTTDLAQTA
+2185 SISTTTDLAQTA

-2220 LLGKLKDDL
+2220 LLAKLKDDL

-2243 SVLDRKIET
+2243 SVLDRKFET

-2298 QIEFILANLQYKRE
+2298 QVEFILANLQYPRE

-2318 MEIMHLLL
+2318 MEIVHLLL
-2326 MKSSDDFVKE
+2326 IKSSDEFVKE
-2336 VAATCFFPLVLLMG
+2336 IAATCFFPLVLLLG
-2350 NEESERCR
+2350 NDESERCR
-2358 MAAGELIKEIFR
+2358 LAAGELIKEIFR

-2381 VRLRSWIKQTSNH
+2381 VRLRSWVEQTFNR
-2394 AVLGLAF
+2394 AVLKLALH
-2401 QVFGLYF
+2401 VFGLYF
-2408 EAREASDKDK
+2408 EAREASEKDK
-2418 KDVKLVT
+2418 NDVKLVVSK
-2425 TQLTNILANKDEM
+2425 LANVLE
-2438 DSGLVNT
+2438 SQGETEQGLANT
-2445 ALNLVHVLVEKHP
+2445 ALHLVHVLVETHP
-2458 SRVLASEAT
+2458 AQLLASET
-2467 NLWNAVFG
+2467 TGLWDNVFA
-2475 CMSHEKPAV
+2475 CMSHEDPTM
-2484 KLNAVKLLSKYL
+2484 KLNAVRLLSKYL
-2496 IDFANNSSE
+2496 ADFASNSPE
-2505 ASKGQAINGTHGQ
+2505 ASKGQAVHGTHGQ
-2518 ILQQSQI
+2518 VLQQSQI
-2525 AEIIRLL
+2525 AQVIRLL
-2532 LGTLRNLEVEEALA
+2532 LGTLKGLEVEEALA
-2546 QESCQILVFLARLV
+2546 QESVQVLVFLARYV
-2560 ESPLSEE
+2560 DNPSEE
-2567 ANSDFS
+2567 EDSES
-2573 DEEETGEFFKDE
+2573 TDEEEAGDDFFKDE
-2585 EDDSNEN
+2585 EDEVVEN
-2592 GRIMS
+2592 QQQHRGMS
-2597 MHYIFSRLAAIIR
+2597 MRYIFSRLAGIIR

-2615 RAAMLVS
+2615 RAAVLVS

-2634 AQRDVAT
+2634 AQRDVPT
-2641 LKPSVRTI
+2641 LAPSVRTV
-2649 LRPLRNLTDT
+2649 LRPLRNLTDA
-2659 SIPAPF
+2659 SIATPF

-2678 KVKAQQ
+2678 QTKAQQ

-2697 YTKQLLA
+2697 YTRQLLA
-2704 VGDDIRERRQARSSK
+2704 VGEDIRERRQARSSK
-2719 RKVEAVTAPEKW
+2719 RKVEAVTAPEKY
-2731 GRDKQRK
+2731 GRDKKRK
-2738 MIQKK
+2738 MVQKK
-2743 ERRKSRGQEHRSAR
+2743 ERRKVRGQEHRSAR